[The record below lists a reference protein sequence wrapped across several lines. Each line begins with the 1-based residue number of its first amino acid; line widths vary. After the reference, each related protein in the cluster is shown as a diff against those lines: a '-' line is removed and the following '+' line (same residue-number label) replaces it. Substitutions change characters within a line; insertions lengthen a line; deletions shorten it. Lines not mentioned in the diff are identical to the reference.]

1 MEVLTRGGGGGITNV
16 DRSSRVITIQ
26 SKKTALFKTLYG
38 EIVYLVE
45 RNKTRLK
52 TIPFSVATAPTR
64 LSKISECPPP
74 RPVLNN
80 SNINF
85 NSVL

>member
-1 MEVLTRGGGGGITNV
+1 MEVLTGGGGDGITNV

-26 SKKTALFKTLYG
+26 SKKTLHG

-52 TIPFSVATAPTR
+52 TIPFSVAAAPTSLR
-64 LSKISECPPP
+64 KISECPPP
-74 RPVLNN
+74 RVLNN